1 MNNTFDLAVQ
11 TVVTLAVLAIAVLP
25 AIIGTI
31 RDRRIDVQS
40 RDAEEGR
47 DRRTGVLV
55 VFDLAYGPPE
65 DRVFRA
71 IAGRSTKGW
80 SGPHT
85 GVQ

>member
-1 MNNTFDLAVQ
+1 MTRLGAMNNTFDTAVQ
-11 TVVTLAVLAIAVLP
+11 TVITLTVLAVAVLP

-31 RDRRIDVQS
+31 RDRRIHVQL

-55 VFDLAYGPPE
+55 VFDLAYGPHE

-71 IAGRSTKGW
+71 HAGRSTK
-80 SGPHT
+80 
-85 GVQ
+85 

>member
-1 MNNTFDLAVQ
+1 MNNTFDTAVQ

-25 AIIGTI
+25 AIIGAI
-31 RDRRIDVQS
+31 RDRRIDIQL

-55 VFDLAYGPPE
+55 VFDLAYGPHE

-71 IAGRSTKGW
+71 NASSAR
-80 SGPHT
+80 
-85 GVQ
+85 